1 MSPTFATAGSDP
13 SGPPPEPGPHPDDN
27 DTIAAIA
34 TAVAAGAGSVAIVRL
49 SGKRAEAIGRSL
61 FAAAGSQVWDS
72 HRVLYGHVV
81 DPASGERVDEALLLL
96 MRAPRSFTREDVVE
110 LHCHGGLE
118 AVRRVLELVLAA
130 GARRAR
136 PGEFS
141 QRAFL
146 NGRLDL
152 TRAEALAA
160 LIDARS
166 RRAAQLAMAGLDGGI
181 QRRIGALRERLLDQL
196 AELEARVDFED
207 DLPPLDGT
215 AVVAELKAVQHELK
229 QLVVEGE
236 QGELLRQGLRVAIV
250 GRPNVGKSS
259 LLNLLS
265 RRDRAIVTDLPGT
278 TRDLLESELVLDG
291 VPLTLIDTAGIRAT
305 DDPVER
311 LGIARSHQALAAA
324 DAVLL
329 LFDLAQGWSE
339 DDERLRAM
347 VPAGVPLLLVGNKAD
362 LLAETDD
369 TAGGPAAGRPGTP
382 VRPEDGAL
390 DPSLTTAASRHP
402 AMPSPAGAGAALAQ
416 ERAQPTPT
424 PSVSGASAPQIQER
438 DTTLVETGSAGTAPL
453 SGTSPVAAPLPP
465 PAGWARSGAGDG
477 LADPPGTT
485 APTAAVQ
492 ISALRGD
499 GRDQLAAALLQLCG
513 AGDLEG
519 LQVALNARQRELAAA
534 AARALAASQVAAAE
548 QLPWDF
554 WTIDLREAVRRL
566 GEISGEEVSEAVLD
580 RVFSRFCSGK

>member
-1 MSPTFATAGSDP
+1 MHPERSRAPASVAVSDP
-13 SGPPPEPGPHPDDN
+13 SGPAPTPQPSSPGAQPKD

-49 SGKRAEAIGRSL
+49 SGPAAEAIGRRL
-61 FAAAGSQVWDS
+61 FQAPGSQVWDS

-81 DPASGERVDEALLLL
+81 DPVSGERVDEALLLL

-160 LIDARS
+160 LIDARG
-166 RRAAQLAMAGLDGGI
+166 RRAAQLAMAGLDGGV
-181 QRRIGALRERLLDQL
+181 QRRISGLRDRLLDQL
-196 AELEARVDFED
+196 AELEARVDFEE
-207 DLPPLDGT
+207 DLPALDGD
-215 AVVAELKAVQHELK
+215 AVVAELAAVQAELER
-229 QLVVEGE
+229 LVAEGQ

-311 LGIARSHQALAAA
+311 LGIERSHQALAAA
-324 DAVLL
+324 DVVLL
-329 LFDLAQGWSE
+329 LYDLASGWSTE
-339 DDERLRAM
+339 DAQLRAL
-347 VPAGVPLLLVGNKAD
+347 VPEGVPLLLVGNKAD
-362 LLAETDD
+362 LVEPGGD
-369 TAGGPAAGRPGTP
+369 AGEAATQPAAGQRNHPPSSLPGS
-382 VRPEDGAL
+382 DGQ
-390 DPSLTTAASRHP
+390 STTIAEPHPGSTGTLAASVR
-402 AMPSPAGAGAALAQ
+402 
-416 ERAQPTPT
+416 
-424 PSVSGASAPQIQER
+424 
-438 DTTLVETGSAGTAPL
+438 TTISD
-453 SGTSPVAAPLPP
+453 AAPAASGGA
-465 PAGWARSGAGDG
+465 PAT
-477 LADPPGTT
+477 DPASPDDV
-485 APTAAVQ
+485 AMVR
-492 ISALRGD
+492 ISALRGE
-499 GRDQLAAALLQLCG
+499 GRDQLAAALLRLCG

-519 LQVALNARQRELAAA
+519 LQVALNARQRDLAAHA
-534 AARALAASQVAAAE
+534 ATALAASRAAAAE
-548 QLPWDF
+548 ELPWDF
-554 WTIDLREAVRRL
+554 WTIDLREAARRL
-566 GEISGEEVSEAVLD
+566 GEITGEEVSEAVLD
-580 RVFSRFCSGK
+580 RVFSRFCIGK